1 MDARPSR
8 TGDTRPED
16 QGGILDALL
25 GQLGVTGATVL
36 GHSLGAD
43 VAVAL
48 AERGGKVGKLIVID
62 EGPDYTVANPPAV
75 NTVLR
80 LPGLG
85 RLMYRTLPAFAFR
98 IALESF
104 FAPGYRLADAFD
116 TPGPAVDDARA
127 VPYACFL
134 SSQAEKQRFVAQTP
148 LDDRLRALGLS
159 TLVIFGDR
167 DRVYRSAESCA
178 RYRAVAN
185 VRIEVIPDAGHS
197 PMLEAPRQT
206 ADAIRAF
213 LGGNPLV

>member
-1 MDARPSR
+1 MDGRNIHVREDGPSGGPPIVLVHGFLCSMRWFERLTPLLADDFRLVR
-8 TGDTRPED
+8 TDLLGHGCSAKPNWGYAPED
-16 QGGILDALL
+16 QGGILDDLL
-25 GQLGVTGATVL
+25 GHRGVTGATVL

-62 EGPDYTVANPPAV
+62 EGPDYKVAYPPAV

-85 RLMYRTLPAFAFR
+85 RLMYRTLPTCAFR

-134 SSQAEKQRFVAQTP
+134 SS
-148 LDDRLRALGLS
+148 
-159 TLVIFGDR
+159 
-167 DRVYRSAESCA
+167 
-178 RYRAVAN
+178 
-185 VRIEVIPDAGHS
+185 
-197 PMLEAPRQT
+197 
-206 ADAIRAF
+206 
-213 LGGNPLV
+213 